1 VIILTRNVN
10 VYDLEGKSVGKVE
23 LPECFDG
30 PVRFDLIKRAVVALQ
45 SATFQPQGRDPMAGK
60 RTTAQSLG
68 VGRAMA
74 RVPRVKGDRYPR
86 ANLAAFAPSTVKGR
100 LTFPPT
106 PAKIIVKRINKK
118 ELKLATLSALA
129 ATSSIDLVKARGHK
143 IKEDCEVPI
152 VISDEIERVAKSSEA
167 GKVLKSIDL
176 WQDVLRASNRGSRS
190 GKGSIRGRP
199 SKSSVSV
206 LLVIGKKGGA
216 ERAFSNFP
224 GVRVVEASSLN
235 VTDLAPGTHPGRLT
249 VWSKSALTSIQGRF
263 RGPA

>member
-1 VIILTRNVN
+1 MTKNVN

-23 LPECFDG
+23 LPECFEG
-30 PVRFDLIKRAVVALQ
+30 PIRFDLIRRAVVALQ

-106 PAKIIVKRINKK
+106 PARILVKRINKK

-129 ATSSIDLVKARGHK
+129 ATCSIDLVKARGHR
-143 IKEDCEVPI
+143 IKDDREVPI
-152 VISDEIERVAKSSEA
+152 VVSDDIERVVKSSEA
-167 GKVLKSIDL
+167 GKVLKSIDV
-176 WQDVLRASNRGSRS
+176 WEDVLRASHRGSRA
-190 GKGSIRGRP
+190 GKGSTRGRP

-206 LLVIGKKGGA
+206 LFVVGKKSGA
-216 ERAFSNFP
+216 ERAFRNFP
-224 GVRVVEASSLN
+224 GVKVVEVSSLN

-249 VWSKSALTSIQGRF
+249 VWSKSAIVSVQGRF
-263 RGPA
+263 GGPA